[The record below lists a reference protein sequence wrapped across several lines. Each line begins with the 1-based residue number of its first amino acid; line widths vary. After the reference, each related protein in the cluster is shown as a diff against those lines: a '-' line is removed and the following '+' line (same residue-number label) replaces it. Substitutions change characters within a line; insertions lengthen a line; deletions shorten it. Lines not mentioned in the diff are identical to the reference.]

1 MYSENRGISRFI
13 SSFRKSKNKMAKS
26 EAAVEPADI
35 FQAARVAN
43 PLATRAFLDVGAKVD
58 AVNDR
63 GFTALECAAIG
74 TNGTPVDRHLAVLR
88 LLVEAGSPLE
98 HRGAGGRTALY
109 LAAEFSRGTEAIR
122 LLLDAGA
129 QADIRDE
136 RGNHIVENA
145 MMPEVK
151 SLLSQITGHPIP
163 KKEEKPEPKKMT
175 APQWRAAREKIDA
188 AFDVL
193 VSAGIVALHDAGETQ
208 EDGFADASQSFR
220 ERGGF
225 EAGLIGLCFYTRQDL
240 NRAKR
245 SSDLALAFWG
255 GPGGEAESTKRVGRK
270 IIEAFDSVGLP
281 VRWNGSE
288 HGRPM
293 VDLRSVD

>member
-1 MYSENRGISRFI
+1 MPKPLISTD
-13 SSFRKSKNKMAKS
+13 
-26 EAAVEPADI
+26 PADI
-35 FQAARVAN
+35 FQAARAAN
-43 PLATRAFLDVGAKVD
+43 PMATRAFLDAGAKVD

-63 GFTALECAAIG
+63 GFTALECAAMG

-88 LLVEAGSPLE
+88 LLIEAGSPLE

-109 LAAEFSRGTEAIR
+109 LAAEFSRGPEAIQ

-136 RGNHIVENA
+136 AGNHVVENA

-151 SLLSQITGHPIP
+151 SLLSRITGHPIP

-188 AFDVL
+188 AFDIL

-208 EDGFADASQSFR
+208 DDGFADASEAFR

-225 EAGLIGLCFYTRQDL
+225 EAGLIGMCFYTRQDL
-240 NRAKR
+240 DRAKR

-255 GPGGEAESTKRVGRK
+255 GPEGEAESTKRVGRK
-270 IIEAFDSVGLP
+270 VVEAFQSVGLP

-288 HGRPM
+288 QTRPI
-293 VDLRSVD
+293 VDLRAID